1 MAHARI
7 KSNARRRGSTST
19 IKLDTFCT
27 IVIPG
32 IYVAALFSTG
42 ALFPRINNC
51 VGKNTY
57 DRKISSCLAY
67 LLRAR
72 SRCISSERCIKTSRG
87 GANKPCHGYCIDPGK
102 KKKKRKRKSYP
113 PLRNSLNRGITS
125 RNDRIRLI
133 DAPGIGLKYVTDKK
147 IYQRTNVFPLILES
161 CQCCACIYLYIDV
174 IGYFSN
180 NPLCKS
186 SIRQSIKIRITFF
199 T

>member
-32 IYVAALFSTG
+32 IYVAALFYTG

-102 KKKKRKRKSYP
+102 KKKRGKEKVT
-113 PLRNSLNRGITS
+113 PL
-125 RNDRIRLI
+125 
-133 DAPGIGLKYVTDKK
+133 
-147 IYQRTNVFPLILES
+147 
-161 CQCCACIYLYIDV
+161 
-174 IGYFSN
+174 
-180 NPLCKS
+180 
-186 SIRQSIKIRITFF
+186 
-199 T
+199 